1 MSLYGNLVKEEEYK
15 PLIDLGSESTEVEVE
30 EDSFDEEGE
39 LDLLSIVLEE
49 EDKIEKVKTSLS
61 DSEDIFGLKEHF
73 LKNKLDRE
81 SEVKKGKMTSIQLE
95 RMTGRKNENE
105 LTVGSSGMLLDTG
118 VLETGLSRI
127 WEIDSE
133 YQEEMLNLFM
143 GDIRKIPE
151 EYLNKYVAELKRIKA
166 FFNPNDEYMV
176 KVFGEEIKS
185 PRYGLYVD
193 DFNKFSMR
201 LMMPLRFLDGTL
213 VGFVGYSPVENEEG
227 RTIKYLYPRKEILEK
242 SRILA
247 IDPENFKESLKD
259 GYICLTDGYFD
270 AFSLN
275 VYGIHAASLCGSAVT
290 EYHKLLLSKFKKRI
304 IIPDNDSAGTKL
316 ERIVKGL
323 WRNSSA
329 IHQNVTKDIDEYL
342 CDASRIVQITEKFS
356 EWKSRRF
363 IGDLCL

>member
-15 PLIDLGSESTEVEVE
+15 PLIDLGSESAEVEVD

-49 EDKIEKVKTSLS
+49 EEKIEKVKTSLS

-95 RMTGRKNENE
+95 RMTERQNENE

-118 VLETGLSRI
+118 VLETGLNRI

-151 EYLNKYVAELKRIKA
+151 EYLKKYVAELKRIKA